1 MPPELT
7 TIAARLPLGNR
18 PGMNASVVSVI
29 VFQRRTANQTEPMA
43 NRVEYFV
50 RAGERARVRDRLT
63 FAHFR
68 AAELDGENRLPFV
81 ERLLGDGHEFIRV
94 GECPRPSA

>member
-18 PGMNASVVSVI
+18 PGMNASVVSVMSSS
-29 VFQRRTANQTEPMA
+29 VGQRIKPEPMA
-43 NRVEYFV
+43 NRIEYFI
-50 RAGERARVRDRLT
+50 RAGQRAGVRNRLT

-68 AAELDGENRLPFV
+68 AAELNDENRLA
-81 ERLLGDGHEFIRV
+81 L
-94 GECPRPSA
+94 C